1 MEMRMSRVAYV
12 TVSLFLGL
20 LILVVSVARAGLEIM
35 AAEDNDHTLRNDP
48 IKFEIINEN
57 GEKNEFLYKLPE
69 PGLLPT
75 NPFYGFK
82 KVRDFLW
89 IKFSAGNIKKAKVQ
103 LLVADKRMSEAKSL
117 LTDNK
122 GKVGLDASQEAFDT
136 LKLAERSI
144 SEVEDETDET
154 KEIHSQIFKAGFAY
168 MAILKES
175 GESFE
180 LDAEKYNQLFKNLD
194 EWNQEQK
201 NKEEERRYE

>member
-1 MEMRMSRVAYV
+1 MRISKVVYIALY
-12 TVSLFLGL
+12 LFFGMV
-20 LILVVSVARAGLEIM
+20 ILVVSVARAGLEIM
-35 AAEDNDHTLRNDP
+35 AVEDNDHALRNDP
-48 IKFEIINEN
+48 IRFEIVNSD
-57 GEKNEFLYKLPE
+57 GEKEEFSYKLPE
-69 PGLLPT
+69 PGMLPT

-82 KVRDFLW
+82 KIRDYLW
-89 IKFSAGNIKKAKVQ
+89 IKFSSGNIKKAKVQ
-103 LLVADKRMSEAKSL
+103 LLVADKRMSEAKNL
-117 LTDNK
+117 LADNK

-144 SEVEDETDET
+144 SEVEEKTDET